1 MENILPW
8 YIGGPLLGLIVPLVL
23 ILREKQLGISSSL
36 KYVGSLFA
44 SKIPFFNYKRE
55 NDLWQ
60 IQFAFGIVIAAI
72 VFSQMGLV
80 TKPEIE
86 SSKAYVTQ
94 MDSIYDL
101 GNWLLFLIGGVF
113 VGFGARY
120 ANGCT
125 AGHCIMGNAQL
136 SLSSLIT
143 TICFFIGG
151 LVAVHF
157 VLPLIELI

>member
-1 MENILPW
+1 MENVLPW

-44 SKIPFFNYKRE
+44 FKVPFFNYDRKK
-55 NDLWQ
+55 DLWQ
-60 IQFAFGIVIAAI
+60 IQFALGIIISAVL
-72 VFSQMGLV
+72 FNQLGLISP
-80 TKPEIE
+80 PEIE
-86 SSKAYVTQ
+86 SSKDYVEQ
-94 MDSIYDL
+94 MSHIYELD
-101 GNWLLFLIGGVF
+101 NWLLFLIGGLL

-151 LVAVHF
+151 LVAVHI
-157 VLPLIELI
+157 VLPLIEIL